1 MVRSLFAVAV
11 AVTALVSLDS
21 DGQADDLR
29 HLRLERAEP
38 AVDTV
43 VTTAPE
49 ELRLFYS
56 EEPHLATTTVRMMAE
71 DETAIELAAPAA
83 DAENKQL
90 IRVGVEGDMAPGL
103 YTVAWRTTSADGHV
117 VRGDYRFTVREAS
130 GADGSR

>member
-1 MVRSLFAVAV
+1 MVRSLIAVAV
-11 AVTALVSLDS
+11 AATALLSLDS
-21 DGQADDLR
+21 VGQADELR

-43 VTTAPE
+43 VSAAPE

-71 DETAIELAAPAA
+71 DESVITLADPAV
-83 DAENKQL
+83 DAENSQL
-90 IRVGVEGDMAPGL
+90 IRVGVEGEMAPGM

-117 VRGDYRFTVREAS
+117 VRGDYRFTVRAAEGPD
-130 GADGSR
+130 GAR